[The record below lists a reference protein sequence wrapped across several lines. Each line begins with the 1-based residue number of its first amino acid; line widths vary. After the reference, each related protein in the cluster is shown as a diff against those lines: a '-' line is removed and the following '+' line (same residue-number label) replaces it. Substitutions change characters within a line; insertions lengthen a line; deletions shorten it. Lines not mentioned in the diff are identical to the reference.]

1 MKTLCILLLI
11 ICSFSG
17 IAQETNKHNAT
28 DAQQYY
34 QDPEYAPMARLYQRY
49 YDAYLYVLSPERRKD
64 FLHWYNRG
72 NKSAVDNREKYFQDV
87 LRKSE
92 QLTQAQRD
100 SIMRIPTDETQKS
113 MVEVKLTT
121 FDEHV
126 LGDSVPLGQYGK
138 EALELF
144 GGYPVYVVTR
154 KEKGPS
160 GELVWSS
167 KRVYFSKTMNEV
179 FSKAILRAQ

>member
-1 MKTLCILLLI
+1 MKTLCILLLMA
-11 ICSFSG
+11 CCFLG
-17 IAQETNKHNAT
+17 MAQEADKYNAS

-49 YDAYLYVLSPERRKD
+49 YDAYLYVLGPERRKD
-64 FLHWYNRG
+64 FLNWYNRG
-72 NKSAVDNREKYFQDV
+72 NKSIVDNREKYFQDV
-87 LRKSE
+87 LRQSE
-92 QLTQAQRD
+92 RLTQAQRD

-113 MVEVKLTT
+113 MIEVKLTT

-126 LGDSVPLGQYGK
+126 LGDGVSLGEHGK
-138 EALELF
+138 EALALF

-154 KEKGPS
+154 KEKGLS

-167 KRVYFSKTMNEV
+167 KRVFFSKTMNEV
-179 FSKAILRAQ
+179 FSKAVIRAH